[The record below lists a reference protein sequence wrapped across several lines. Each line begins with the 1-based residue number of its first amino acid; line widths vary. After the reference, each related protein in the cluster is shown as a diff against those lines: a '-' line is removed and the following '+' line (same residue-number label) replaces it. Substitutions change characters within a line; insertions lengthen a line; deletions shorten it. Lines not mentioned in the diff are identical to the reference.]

1 MIVVHPIDMP
11 SFRKLSLLITF
22 VVMASLQI
30 LAGCGG
36 SGSGTEA
43 VSGSDAAVSVFFTDD
58 GSADFDQAWVTA
70 YRVELAND
78 SSTLTLFESEEG
90 QEIDLRSLTS
100 PEGSEFLFLA
110 ASTIPKGTY
119 TKVLVTLAKS
129 TRLFTK
135 GSETSTQAEFPADP
149 SNAERTK
156 LEIKLDPPL
165 AITGATHDLVLDF
178 DLSAWKL
185 EGTSVT
191 PLIKTHSGAGL
202 DDLNRHRRQEYLGVL
217 SGLTGTAPEQTFAL
231 GMRGRRLQ
239 VVCSADTQILAEAL
253 EGDAPLLSEGKLVEV
268 KGVFDILTRTLRAQ
282 SVLIKSKSAPEK
294 EVIVTGS
301 TKESNESE
309 GFLSITSRRVKG
321 FIPAS
326 RSVKVTVLDSSKFVD
341 SKGKATTKADFFASL
356 KDTKLLVEAIGAWSA
371 ETSTFAATQVRLITE
386 SAPRPEVSIEGTIKT
401 ANKEEGIFVLL
412 GEGVTLKG
420 FTAAEGAD
428 LKISASQSTVYK
440 EAKGTTLTR
449 DAFFTRA
456 LAGIKIKGTG
466 WQKEGTLEARL
477 LELVETQAPAV
488 SSVKGTP

>member
-11 SFRKLSLLITF
+11 SRRKLSLLITIL
-22 VVMASLQI
+22 VMASLQI

-43 VSGSDAAVSVFFTDD
+43 AAGSDAAVSVFFTDE

-70 YRVELAND
+70 YKVELAND
-78 SSTLTLFESEEG
+78 SSTLTLFENEEG
-90 QEIDLRSLTS
+90 QEIDLRSLAS
-100 PEGSEFLFLA
+100 PEGGDFLFLA
-110 ASTIPKGTY
+110 GSRVPKGTY

-135 GSETSTQAEFPADP
+135 GSDISTQAEFPTDP
-149 SNAERTK
+149 ANSERSK

-165 AITGATHDLVLDF
+165 ALTGATHDLVLDF

-185 EGTSVT
+185 EGSSVT

-217 SGLTGTAPEQTFAL
+217 SGLTGTPPEQTFAL

-239 VVCSADTQILAEAL
+239 VVCSADTQILAESS
-253 EGDAPLLSEGKLVEV
+253 EGDAPLLSEGELVEV

-282 SVLIKSKSAPEK
+282 SVLIKSQSGPEK
-294 EVIVTGS
+294 EVVVTGS
-301 TKESNESE
+301 ILEFNESK

-326 RSVKVTVLDSSKFVD
+326 RSVKVTVSDSSKFVD

-356 KDTKLLVEAIGAWSA
+356 KDTKLMVEALGAWSA
-371 ETSTFAATQVRLITE
+371 ETSTFAATQVRVIIE
-386 SAPRPEVSIEGTIKT
+386 SVPRPEVSIEGTIKT

-412 GEGVTLKG
+412 AEGATLKG
-420 FTAAEGAD
+420 FTTAEGAD
-428 LKISASQSTVYK
+428 PKISASQSTVYK
-440 EAKGTTLTR
+440 EANGAPLTR
-449 DAFFTRA
+449 DAFFTKA

-477 LELVETQAPAV
+477 LELVETQSPAV